1 MSNDLPGFHR
11 ERVDHLHKVNK
22 MLLDVLT
29 ELDSEVP
36 EPSSATQVTF
46 AEQVYSLIRIQVA
59 ATQVEVQSFVDA
71 SEQTLELTEGTYDCT
86 D

>member
-1 MSNDLPGFHR
+1 MSSDLPGFHR

-22 MLLDVLT
+22 MLLDVLA

-36 EPSSATQVTF
+36 EPSSTNQITF
-46 AEQVYSLIRIQVA
+46 AQQVYSLIRVQVA
-59 ATQVEVQSFVDA
+59 TTQVEVQSFVDA
-71 SEQTLELTEGTYDCT
+71 SEQTLELTEGTHDCT